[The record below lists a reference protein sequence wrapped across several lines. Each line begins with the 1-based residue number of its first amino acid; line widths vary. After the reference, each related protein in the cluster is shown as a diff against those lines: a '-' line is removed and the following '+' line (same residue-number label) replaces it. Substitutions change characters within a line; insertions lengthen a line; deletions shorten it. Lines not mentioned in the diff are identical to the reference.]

1 MDENTLIERLK
12 QQIATGKSP
21 SEEYDW
27 VRQHANPPV
36 TMADLIEAEARL
48 GFPLPPLL
56 KRIYCEVGNGGFGPG
71 YGLYKLALDRAVD
84 DEYDN
89 ALVDTYL
96 ALHPAGKETLTL
108 APREKNVEGQQPIS
122 YYKYPP
128 KVIEI
133 CEWGCNIYSFLD
145 CANPEYRVLRKD
157 HNRSLTEH
165 VFESPSFH
173 QWLEA
178 WLARVPLFDACYGEI
193 RKAWGTDPETWEQ
206 ASEQARKAW
215 EQIPKVLFSPSDPL
229 TTRRKPR

>member
-27 VRQHANPPV
+27 VRQSANPPV

-71 YGLYKLALDRAVD
+71 YGLYKLALEHSVD
-84 DEYDN
+84 DENDY

-96 ALHPAGKETLTL
+96 ALHPAGNGAWSLS
-108 APREKNVEGQQPIS
+108 PREENAQGQQPIS

-128 KVIEI
+128 QVIEI

-145 CANPEYRVLRKD
+145 CSSPDYRVLRKD
-157 HNRSLTEH
+157 HNCSLTEH
-165 VFESPSFH
+165 VLECPSFH

-178 WLARVPLFDACYGEI
+178 WLAGLPLFDFCFG
-193 RKAWGTDPETWEQ
+193 ETWKQ
-206 ASEQARKAW
+206 A
-215 EQIPKVLFSPSDPL
+215 PKLLFSPSDPL